1 MRAWC
6 KPWVGQTWTTVA
18 VFGLWTLTVLI
29 VLLAAMWAFRRFSG
43 VNLGRISR
51 GRVPRLALVDA
62 MAIDSRRR
70 LVLVRRDNVEHL
82 VLIGGPTDTVI
93 ETAIQRPQLRRQ
105 QDRPAARDQGV
116 IEPDVPP
123 PQPDRISPADD
134 LQSPPPPV
142 ATAVLPIQIGAA
154 PIIAQPP
161 PAAATLGEFQEPVVQ
176 LAPAGPLTGPEAN
189 LPAAPPDQPSET
201 AATSGPPDGPA
212 GESEAPL
219 DLPSP
224 PLSAPVAPVQ
234 DEARAPARG
243 LARRPHG
250 RIRTSRP
257 ALQTGRQ
264 RQQQKR
270 GSMIWSAKWRVFWA
284 KKRRRLR
291 ISLASRRH
299 LASFSGAISRA

>member
-1 MRAWC
+1 MRAWFE
-6 KPWVGQTWTTVA
+6 PLVGQTWTTVA

-62 MAIDSRRR
+62 MAIDGRRR

-105 QDRPAARDQGV
+105 QDRSAARDQGV

-123 PQPDRISPADD
+123 PQPDRISPAGD

-154 PIIAQPP
+154 PIIARPP
-161 PAAATLGEFQEPVVQ
+161 PAAATLGEFQEPVVP
-176 LAPAGPLTGPEAN
+176 LAPADPLTGPEAN

-234 DEARAPARG
+234 DEADAAPPSEVSNQTPQSQEAGPRPGEEAARENTDEPAG
-243 LARRPHG
+243 TADRQATPATEARVDDLEREM
-250 RIRTSRP
+250 
-257 ALQTGRQ
+257 A
-264 RQQQKR
+264 
-270 GSMIWSAKWRVFWA
+270 
-284 KKRRRLR
+284 RL
-291 ISLASRRH
+291 LGEKAPPPQD
-299 LASFSGAISRA
+299 